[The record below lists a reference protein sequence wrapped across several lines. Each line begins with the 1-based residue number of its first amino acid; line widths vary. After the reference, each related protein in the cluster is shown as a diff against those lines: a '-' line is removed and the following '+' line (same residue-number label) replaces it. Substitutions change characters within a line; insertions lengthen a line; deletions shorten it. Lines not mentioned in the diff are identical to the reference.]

1 MRGGEDDGTN
11 ELLDSLVQIAE
22 ESSQSQVTGGDS
34 SDPAPPVPALP
45 AAADPVA
52 AAQWPPQVWL

>member
-22 ESSQSQVTGGDS
+22 ESSQSQVTGVEAVVRRSEEGS
-34 SDPAPPVPALP
+34 
-45 AAADPVA
+45 
-52 AAQWPPQVWL
+52 